1 MAHSIKS
8 LINDEQQA
16 QKDYAD
22 KIEEAKKKKNKKS
35 ASVLGHIRSEEV
47 EHESML
53 KKLGEQ

>member
-16 QKDYAD
+16 QADYTD
-22 KIEEAKKKKNKKS
+22 KIEESKKKKNKK
-35 ASVLGHIRSEEV
+35 AVSVLGHIRSEEV

>member
-16 QKDYAD
+16 QSDYAD
-22 KIEEAKKKKNKKS
+22 KIDESKKKKNKKA